1 VSTVFPVRQ
10 AVHPTNQHR
19 LSSAGEGRSK
29 DNYKSP
35 QAENDKNWEKIAKT
49 KIIVYFQVI
58 DDVMPPQNSV
68 FAWASQCKNTHCMTC
83 PHGYPQPSTR
93 VTRNRRAGT
102 PY

>member
-1 VSTVFPVRQ
+1 CPRSLPGVSTVFPVRQ

-49 KIIVYFQVI
+49 RIIVYFQNI
-58 DDVMPPQNSV
+58 DAVMSSQNSV
-68 FAWASQCKNTHCMTC
+68 FA
-83 PHGYPQPSTR
+83 
-93 VTRNRRAGT
+93 
-102 PY
+102 